1 MKIGLKKGADPSIIL
16 EIFSTNSNPL
26 LISPS
31 ERQVETKKLYS
42 KYFSST
48 SKETIKANL
57 REDIIIRN
65 QKKRFI
71 SKLPQDL
78 KKLDLIVANLN
89 EENNTIK
96 ITFVQQKGN
105 NASFNSTSEAKTI
118 DSIYKC
124 KESGSYREYFKFLPD
139 RLNPDISKK
148 KYEIDFVIGMVNAIG
163 FKEYAKNDFYIQ
175 YLSGDEYLNY
185 IGLEIDTVEVAHQVM
200 NEKKIIEHEYNA
212 IDQCYNW
219 DYIYEKCE
227 EKFYG
232 RTK

>member
-16 EIFSTNSNPL
+16 EIFSTNSNLL

-31 ERQVETKKLYS
+31 ERRVETKKLYS

-89 EENNTIK
+89 EENNTI
-96 ITFVQQKGN
+96 
-105 NASFNSTSEAKTI
+105 
-118 DSIYKC
+118 
-124 KESGSYREYFKFLPD
+124 SYREYFKFLPD
-139 RLNPDISKK
+139 SLNPDISKK

-163 FKEYAKNDFYIQ
+163 FKEYVKNDFYIQ